1 MAFGKNGDASIMN
14 DSLMLDQSLMNSMAE
29 ESKQGSRSLDPNSI
43 FDPKYIE
50 TKKIENLQT
59 LLDNAS
65 QIFVLNLCLGV
76 KDPKQIKKM
85 AKADLEKI
93 KEEGA

>member
-50 TKKIENLQT
+50 TKKIENL
-59 LLDNAS
+59 
-65 QIFVLNLCLGV
+65 
-76 KDPKQIKKM
+76 
-85 AKADLEKI
+85 
-93 KEEGA
+93 